1 MAPLYK
7 PLRTPY
13 TSPSS
18 TMSLVLFLLHYNM
31 IDHVWWNLCLPLSRR
46 FNDCSLLP
54 LSHDCQGVYYCIIVL
69 YITPVVLTTLTL
81 QANFNQWESRI
92 CDIWPITGQ
101 ETVSSNT
108 PAAQCS
114 DGIRNCGNSD
124 FCLCCQWEFFFVT
137 DKWAYSN

>member
-13 TSPSS
+13 TSPC

-46 FNDCSLLP
+46 FNDCCLLP

-81 QANFNQWESRI
+81 QAG
-92 CDIWPITGQ
+92 D
-101 ETVSSNT
+101 
-108 PAAQCS
+108 
-114 DGIRNCGNSD
+114 
-124 FCLCCQWEFFFVT
+124 T
-137 DKWAYSN
+137 DDLGTFQPMRKQHL